1 MAINITSPVTGSA
14 QAGLTSPTYTV
25 TVDTPKD
32 VNGKQWAVT
41 ALGGTQ
47 TGVEAHSASNPFTL
61 AFWRPKVYKAL
72 DAVTNATHVLRNV
85 PKNIYGIRVEKGMEV
100 LTTQPR
106 QIGYVSISIGIPA
119 GADVTD
125 PESVRAMLSA
135 AIGSL
140 QQVSSGLG
148 DTCVQNIL

>member
-1 MAINITSPVTGSA
+1 MAISLTSPVTGTA
-14 QAGLTSPTYTV
+14 QTGLTSPTYTV

-72 DAVTNATHVLRNV
+72 QAVSNGVTVLRDV
-85 PKNIYGIRVEKGMEV
+85 PKNQYGIRVEKGMEV
-100 LTTQPR
+100 LSNQPR
-106 QIGYVSISIGIPA
+106 QIGYVSITIGIPA

-125 PESVRAMLSA
+125 PESVRAMLSC
-135 AIGSL
+135 AIGAL
-140 QQVSSGLG
+140 QQQSAGLG
-148 DTCVQNIL
+148 DTCVSNII